1 MGMRS
6 SSSLLPVMLCT
17 LWSLHPQTLQ
27 AGVKHSQL
35 VGGVTPEVGAVPQ
48 VIQVTD
54 RKDSCS

>member
-1 MGMRS
+1 MRS